1 MSRRSVDVLLIE
13 DNPGDVKLTTW
24 GLRDARTTNEV
35 HVVEDGEQALQYL
48 RREGRFAGV
57 PRPDIVFLDL
67 NIPKIDGREVLRA
80 IKHDNSLKRIPVV
93 IVSGS
98 DRPKDVNQAYDEQ
111 ASAYI
116 VKPVDPDEY
125 FAAIRSIKELWF
137 HVVALPTV
145 DKSSPN

>member
-1 MSRRSVDVLLIE
+1 MLLVE

-24 GLRDARTTNEV
+24 GLRDARTSNEV

-48 RREGRFAGV
+48 RREGRFKNAT
-57 PRPDIVFLDL
+57 RPDIVFLDL
-67 NIPKIDGREVLRA
+67 NIPKIDGREVLKA
-80 IKHDNSLKRIPVV
+80 MKHDNSLKRIPVV

-98 DRPKDVNQAYDEQ
+98 DRLKDVNQAYDEQ

-137 HVVALPTV
+137 HVVALPTT
-145 DKSSPN
+145 DKNGNGS